1 MDKFATDG
9 EADDIGEVYS
19 YNKVSL
25 WYRLAFAVPIIL
37 IATSIAVAGLYD
49 HYQKQ
54 TLLPFGFAWLA
65 LVAVGGWISRA
76 ILINDVRREF
86 ATVAIEVPASVRRNR
101 ALVATGIFLAFIA
114 ALVFGAPFGE
124 DPQGVSLFLILPVV
138 LAYAWALWVTSRYR
152 TTSQLTKAALIEM
165 QRVSTST
172 TPAEPSKAEVL
183 LERLAAIWWVRYLV
197 GIGLLIGAYTFA
209 VEGSGKKNDVII
221 AIALAVWGTYCMR
234 EVFGWLLGAVVVG
247 GIFYA
252 IAGALAGIP
261 VSLAIIIGAII
272 IANSKK

>member
-1 MDKFATDG
+1 MGEFATGG
-9 EADDIGEVYS
+9 EADDIGEIYS
-19 YNKVSL
+19 YNIVSL
-25 WYRLAFAVPIIL
+25 WYRLAFAVPITL
-37 IATSIAVAGLYD
+37 IATSITVAGLYD

-54 TLLPFGFAWLA
+54 TLLPFGFTWLA
-65 LVAVGGWISRA
+65 LLAVGGWISRA

-86 ATVAIEVPASVRRNR
+86 ATVAIEVPTRVRRNR
-101 ALVATGIFLAFIA
+101 ALVATGIFVVVIA
-114 ALVFGAPFGE
+114 ALVFGAPFAE
-124 DPQGVSLFLILPVV
+124 DPKGVSLLLILPVI
-138 LAYAWALWVTSRYR
+138 LAYAWALWMTARYR
-152 TTSQLTKAALIEM
+152 TTRQLTKAAIIEM

-172 TPAEPSKAEVL
+172 TPAAPSKAELL

-197 GIGLLIGAYTFA
+197 GIGLLISAYTFA
-209 VEGSGKKNDVII
+209 VEGSGKKDDVII

-234 EVFGWLLGAVVVG
+234 EVFGWLLCAVVVG